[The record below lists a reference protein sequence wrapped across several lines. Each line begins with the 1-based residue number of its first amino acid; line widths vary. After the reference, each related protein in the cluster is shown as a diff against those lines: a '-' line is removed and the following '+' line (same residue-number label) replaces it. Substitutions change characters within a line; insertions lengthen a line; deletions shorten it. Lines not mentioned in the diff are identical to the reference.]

1 MTALSVRKSLRIFGM
16 GILGSFIMP
25 LVCFG
30 QSDLLKFEASG
41 QYVFMHHPSF
51 DQSNSGL
58 GGRFGYNITRYL
70 AAEIEFDFFPQQRP
84 VLNSINT
91 PIQKYYDS
99 RRMEG
104 LFGIKAGVRGHHIGI
119 FGKARPGF
127 FYISKGER
135 YVDPKV
141 MFFRAPEEVQSQLR
155 FAMDLGGIVEIYTA
169 KCSFVRIDLGDTM
182 IRFKQSKWSDVS
194 TRDMRSHNFQLNVG
208 LGFRF

>member
-1 MTALSVRKSLRIFGM
+1 MTVLSVRKSPLIFGM

-25 LVCFG
+25 FLCFG
-30 QSDLLKFEASG
+30 QSDLPKFEASG

-58 GGRFGYNITRYL
+58 GGRFGYNISRYI
-70 AAEIEFDFFPQQRP
+70 AAEMEFDFFPQKRP
-84 VLNSINT
+84 VLNSINM

-104 LFGIKAGVRGHHIGI
+104 LFGVKAGIRGHHIGI

-135 YVDPKV
+135 YIDPRV
-141 MFFRAPEEVQSQLR
+141 VFFRAPEEAQSQLR
-155 FAMDLGGIVEIYTA
+155 FAMDLGGIVEIFAT
-169 KCSFVRIDLGDTM
+169 KRSFVRIDLGDTM
-182 IRFKQSKWSDVS
+182 INFKRSKWSEVS
-194 TRDMRSHNFQLNVG
+194 QRDMLSHNLQLNVG